1 LNILKKSQKPILMQL
16 K

>member
-1 LNILKKSQKPILMQL
+1 LKKSQKPILMQL